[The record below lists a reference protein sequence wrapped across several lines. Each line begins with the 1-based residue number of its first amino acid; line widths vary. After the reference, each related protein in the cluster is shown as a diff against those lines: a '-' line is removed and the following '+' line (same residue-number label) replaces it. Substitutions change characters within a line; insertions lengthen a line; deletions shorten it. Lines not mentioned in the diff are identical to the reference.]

1 MRRHNASKGHN
12 SLQLL
17 FKIYYSLIASCLP
30 LGEGFT
36 VTIGSYPLPCVCVC
50 VCVCDFMAVCVCVCE
65 MIMLRSHLISPC
77 SAVPTLRNISDAF
90 TTQEATTPVAQI

>member
-50 VCVCDFMAVCVCVCE
+50 VVLWLCVCVCE

-77 SAVPTLRNISDAF
+77 SAVPTLRNISNAF

>member
-50 VCVCDFMAVCVCVCE
+50 VWFYGCVCVCE

-77 SAVPTLRNISDAF
+77 SAVPTLRNISNAF